1 MRERYKTASAV
12 MLFLVREQNGKREI
26 LLQKRQNTGYADGMW
41 DCGAA
46 GHVEM
51 GETMR
56 MAMIR
61 EAAEELGVTLSP
73 ADVWFATLTHKTSPD
88 GTAYVNIFFCAEC
101 GEAEP
106 RICEPEKCAE
116 LRWFSLDAL
125 PENLLEDRRAAL
137 ENFRR
142 GIPYSEFGWK
152 ELEHA

>member
-12 MLFLVREQNGKREI
+12 MLFLMRERNGKREI

-56 MAMIR
+56 AAMVR
-61 EAAEELGVTLSP
+61 EAAEELGITLSP
-73 ADVWFATLTHKTSPD
+73 ADVRFATLTHKASPD
-88 GTAYVNIFFCAEC
+88 GTAYVNAFFCAEC
-101 GEAEP
+101 GEEEP
-106 RICEPEKCAE
+106 HIGEPEKCAE
-116 LRWFSLDAL
+116 LRWFQLGAL

-142 GIPYSEFGWK
+142 GIPYSEFGWE
-152 ELEHA
+152 ELRND